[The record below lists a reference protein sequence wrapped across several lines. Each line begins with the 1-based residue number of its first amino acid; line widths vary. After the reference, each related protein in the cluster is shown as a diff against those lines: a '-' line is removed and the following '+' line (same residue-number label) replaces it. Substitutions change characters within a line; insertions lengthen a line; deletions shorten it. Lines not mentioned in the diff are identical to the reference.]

1 MFYQL
6 CCNIG
11 VGFLLRDAPG
21 EGGSTGLFATGLYA
35 LGWQE
40 SVLKSAT

>member
-21 EGGSTGLFATGLYA
+21 EEGSTGLFAARLSGI
-35 LGWQE
+35 
-40 SVLKSAT
+40 